1 MANMRNM
8 LVKLK
13 NENFAIRVVWHLY
26 LLIRGWFSLKFLS
39 DEEKIISLYKSYSGR
54 IPNLDAPLLFSEKLQ
69 AIKLDK
75 EKSSLMKE
83 FACKYKCREALSKK
97 GLENILIKLL
107 YVTDKPLD
115 VRNLE
120 LPKRYVIKAS
130 HGSGWNIIKSNEN
143 RKLNWFWVKVL
154 TWVWLKSNIFWLGRE
169 SSYKDLKPFIII
181 EEYLENTR
189 GNLLDYKLHFFNGK
203 FEFVQINSDRNG
215 KAPVQNFYDIDF
227 KLLPFYK
234 DIESNPDVLIEK
246 PALFNEMIEI
256 ASNLSK
262 PFDYVRV
269 DFYEVSG
276 KLYFGEM
283 TFFPHS
289 GLPDFRPVEYD
300 EFYGNRLSIT

>member
-1 MANMRNM
+1 MASVRTM

-13 NENFAIRVVWHLY
+13 NENFALRVVWHLY
-26 LLIRGWFSLKFLS
+26 LLVRGWFSLKLLT
-39 DEEKIISLYKSYSGR
+39 DERKIISLYKSYSGR
-54 IPNLDAPLLFSEKLQ
+54 VPNLDTPLLFSEKLQ
-69 AIKLDK
+69 AIKLDH

-83 FACKYKCREALSKK
+83 FACKYKCRDALANK
-97 GLENILIKLL
+97 GLEKILIKLL

-115 VRNLE
+115 IRMLN

-130 HGSGWNIIKSNEN
+130 HGSGWNIIKSSED
-143 RKLNWFWVKVL
+143 RELNWFWVKVL

-169 SSYKDLKPFIII
+169 PSYKNLKPFIII
-181 EEYLENTR
+181 EEYLENTQ

-203 FEFVQINSDRNG
+203 FEFVQINSGRNG
-215 KAPVQNFYDIDF
+215 QTPVQNFYDIDF

-234 DIESNPDVLIEK
+234 DIKSNPDVVIEK
-246 PALFNEMIEI
+246 PVLFDKMMEI
-256 ASNLSK
+256 GSELSE